1 MAELGPH
8 QENPH
13 QVNPQ
18 QTEPVESQR
27 QNNPANPG
35 SRGNREGSVHTTHTS
50 QSHTQIGSHVSQ
62 RRNSH
67 QAMQREID
75 NLKRK
80 LRRAQRKR
88 SPSNSGASFNEEDI
102 SYRRR
107 SRTPLSET
115 FSYEREPRLVRK
127 YESPSSKGSG
137 NDAMNRAL
145 DQISRSPFMYKI
157 EGAKLSRR
165 FNQPA
170 FTIYNGRADP
180 VEHVSQFN

>member
-1 MAELGPH
+1 MAKLGPH
-8 QENPH
+8 EENPH
-13 QVNPQ
+13 QANSQ
-18 QTEPVESQR
+18 QTEPIESQR

-35 SRGNREGSVHTTHTS
+35 SRRNREGNVHTTQTS

-88 SPSNSGASFNEEDI
+88 SPSISDASSNEADV

-107 SRTPLSET
+107 SRTPPSET
-115 FSYEREPRLVRK
+115 FSYGESCPVRK
-127 YESPSSKGSG
+127 YESPSSKGLG
-137 NDAMNRAL
+137 NDDMNRAL
-145 DQISRSPFMYKI
+145 DQISRSPFMYRI
-157 EGAKLSRR
+157 EGAKLPRR

-170 FTIYNGRADP
+170 FTIYNGRANP
-180 VEHVSQFN
+180 MEHVSQFN